1 MGKAMH
7 GLINRAVQCFL
18 RDSYG
23 PELWQMVA
31 RDAGFGAESFDTMA
45 IYDQA
50 VTEALIDA
58 AAIHLARP
66 RELVLEDL
74 GTYLVS
80 HQRVEPVRRLLR
92 FGGADFMDF
101 LLSVEDLQ
109 GRSRLAVPDID
120 VPALALEEGEADVYL
135 LSCRS
140 PLSGAGHVIMGLLRA
155 MADDY
160 GALVLLEHQGQRDGA
175 EWLRVHVLE
184 TRFAAGRSFDLGR
197 SSLAGAA

>member
-1 MGKAMH
+1 MH
-7 GLINRAVQCFL
+7 GLVNRAVQCFL

-23 PELWQMVA
+23 VELWQQVA
-31 RDAGFGAESFDTMA
+31 HDAGFGAESFDTMA
-45 IYDQA
+45 LYDQV
-50 VTEALIDA
+50 VTDGLIDA
-58 AAIHLARP
+58 AAARLARP
-66 RELVLEDL
+66 REQVLEDL
-74 GTYLVS
+74 GNYLVS
-80 HQRVEPVRRLLR
+80 HRRVEPVRRLLR

-101 LLSVEDLQ
+101 LLSVEDLR

-120 VPALALEEGEADVYL
+120 VPYLALEAAEADVYL

-140 PLSGAGHVIMGLLRA
+140 PLAGAGHVIMGLLRA

-160 GALVLLEHQGQRDGA
+160 GALVLLEHQGLRDGA

-197 SSLAGAA
+197 NPLAGAA

>member
-1 MGKAMH
+1 MH

-18 RDSYG
+18 RDTFG
-23 PELWQMVA
+23 PDLWRAVA
-31 RDAGFGAESFDTMA
+31 HDAGFGTDGFDTMA
-45 IYDQA
+45 SYPQT
-50 VTEALIDA
+50 VTDGLIDA
-58 AAIHLARP
+58 ATRQLDRP
-66 RELVLEDL
+66 RDALLEDM

-80 HQRVEPVRRLLR
+80 HHTVEPVRRLLR

-101 LLSVEDLQ
+101 LLSIEDLQ

-120 VPALALEEGEADVYL
+120 VPLMTLDEEGPDIYL

-140 PLSGAGHVIMGLLRA
+140 PVVGAGHVIMGLLRA

-160 GALVLLEHQGQRDGA
+160 GALVLLDHQGNRDGA

-184 TRFAAGRSFDLGR
+184 ARFAAGRRFDLGR
-197 SSLAGAA
+197 SEMAGAA

>member
-1 MGKAMH
+1 MH

-18 RDSYG
+18 RDAYG
-23 PELWQMVA
+23 PELWQLVA
-31 RDAGFGAESFDTMA
+31 SDAGFGADVFDTMA
-45 IYDQA
+45 VYPLG
-50 VTEALIDA
+50 VTDGLIDA
-58 AAIHLARP
+58 ASRHLNRP
-66 RELVLEDL
+66 RDMLLEDL

-80 HQRVEPVRRLLR
+80 HHTVEPIRRLLR

-120 VPALALEEGEADVYL
+120 VPFLTLEEAEPDVYL
-135 LSCRS
+135 ISCRS
-140 PLSGAGHVIMGLLRA
+140 DLAGAGHVIMGLLRA

-160 GALVLLEHQGQRDGA
+160 GALVLLDHQGSRDGA

-184 TRFAAGRSFDLGR
+184 ACFAAGRRFELGH
-197 SSLAGAA
+197 STLAGAA